1 MHPTDTNTSTKLKRG
16 ARREDGKVFMNYY
29 QKGGRLCEYWISTE
43 EFAER
48 MVEIKEGKRRR
59 YLKNR
64 EQVIAKV
71 RAYYWKNLPEV
82 KRRQRRHYDQN
93 REQIVR
99 DAVER
104 RRRQLKRDP
113 VLRMLCALRSRLGVA
128 LDQAKAK
135 KSARFHSLIGTTTAG
150 LREHLEAQF
159 APGMTW
165 ENHGLGRDKW
175 HVDHIRPCSSF
186 DLTDPAQQHA
196 CFHYTNLQPLW
207 SSDNLSKGAKIVL

>member
-1 MHPTDTNTSTKLKRG
+1 MNTSTKLTRG
-16 ARREDGKVFMNYY
+16 TCRADGKVFMNHY
-29 QKGGRLCEYWISTE
+29 QKGGRRCEYWVTAA

-48 MVEIKEGKRRR
+48 MAEIKERKRRR
-59 YLKNR
+59 YLQIR
-64 EQVIAKV
+64 EQVITKAK
-71 RAYYWKNLPEV
+71 AYYRRNLPTI
-82 KRRQRRHYDQN
+82 KRQQRERYDQN
-93 REQIVR
+93 REQMIR

-104 RRRQLKRDP
+104 RRRRLARDP
-113 VLRMLCALRSRLGVA
+113 VFRMICSLRSRLGVA
-128 LDQAKAK
+128 LEQAKAR
-135 KSARFHSLIGTTTAG
+135 KSARFHALIGTTTDG
-150 LREHLEAQF
+150 LRRHLEAQF
-159 APGMTW
+159 APGMSW